1 MVFGQP
7 VYNTEQRRAIL
18 GNIKQYFD
26 KRWKENM
33 ALKKK
38 ALKRKKNVPKP
49 KRRQQHR
56 KITIRRRKRRRPK
69 IRKLLGRG
77 INRPYVDKR
86 NRLML
91 GSGSINETTKQRG
104 GFFPI
109 GSVLAAAPPIID
121 LLGKII
127 K

>member
-1 MVFGQP
+1 MKRRR
-7 VYNTEQRRAIL
+7 QRRRTITFRRRRRRIRPIL
-18 GNIKQYFD
+18 Q
-26 KRWKENM
+26 
-33 ALKKK
+33 
-38 ALKRKKNVPKP
+38 
-49 KRRQQHR
+49 RRRIRPRLQRRR
-56 KITIRRRKRRRPK
+56 KIT

-91 GSGSINETTKQRG
+91 GSGSNNKTTKQTG

-121 LLGKII
+121 LLG
-127 K
+127 